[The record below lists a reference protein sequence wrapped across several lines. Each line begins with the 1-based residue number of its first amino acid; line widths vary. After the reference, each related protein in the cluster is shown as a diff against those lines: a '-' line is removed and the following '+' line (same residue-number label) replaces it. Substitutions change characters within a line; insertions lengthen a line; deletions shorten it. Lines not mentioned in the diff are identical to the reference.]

1 MWLRDSAHQSP
12 IRIKAGTVCCACP
25 WLHWQPQKTLCSPS
39 RPIVASKRARTDL
52 WFRPR
57 SFPGDPTLGGSR
69 YGRSFALLRRGRWWR
84 AIRSP
89 GYANPLAALPP
100 PPHCS
105 LSERSRHVE
114 GLTALHDVVAR
125 PRQLVGHRLDGYH
138 RQRAGALLLVEALDA
153 FVVAHRKVRRFDE
166 GPGQVP
172 VAALGV
178 AFSFFLPF
186 DSRRLL
192 TVRA

>member
-1 MWLRDSAHQSP
+1 M
-12 IRIKAGTVCCACP
+12 
-25 WLHWQPQKTLCSPS
+25 LCSPLAALAAPENPLFPHRVQS
-39 RPIVASKRARTDL
+39 WRANVLAQICGFAHVLSQAIQPLVA
-52 WFRPR
+52 
-57 SFPGDPTLGGSR
+57 SR